1 MDQTDIITSV
11 PAAEPTVDIAR
22 PEFTYPEL
30 FHGVQLSMSMFS
42 WLREH
47 LPRERTDQKPLTG
60 VGVAIYMPGA
70 DIWRNPWM
78 TFAFDAEFNWVDP
91 MSFTG
96 ANEEQMLYVLNAMR
110 KMKFTMRTGLPSS
123 AALVTHRH
131 LRESGDFCY
140 DGAVIERGI
149 PVSISGYTKEV
160 DAEQS
165 IRVAEQLADF
175 MGEVID
181 DIELQSS
188 SHFWRQSQDKE
199 RLLAMIRSGAAPI
212 DLGFPQYKFPML

>member
-11 PAAEPTVDIAR
+11 PAAEPTADIAR

-30 FHGVQLSMSMFS
+30 FHGVQLSTSMFG

-60 VGVAIYMPGA
+60 VGVAIYKPGA
-70 DIWRNPWM
+70 NHWRDPWM

-140 DGAVIERGI
+140 DGAIIHNDI
-149 PVSISGYTKEV
+149 PVSISGYTKEM

-165 IRVAEQLADF
+165 LRVAAQLAAF

-181 DIELQSS
+181 DIELRSS
-188 SHFWRQSQDKE
+188 SQFWRTSQSKE
-199 RLLAMIRSGAAPI
+199 DLLEMFRSGVAPLRI
-212 DLGFPQYKFPML
+212 GLPHDRTSHH

>member
-1 MDQTDIITSV
+1 MDQTDIITGV
-11 PAAEPTVDIAR
+11 PAAEPTADIAR

-30 FHGVQLSMSMFS
+30 FHGVQLSTSMFS

-47 LPRERTDQKPLTG
+47 LPRERTDQKPLLG
-60 VGVAIYMPGA
+60 VGVAIYLPGA

-131 LRESGDFCY
+131 LRETGDFCY
-140 DGAVIERGI
+140 DGAVIHNDI
-149 PVSISGYTKEV
+149 PVSISGYTKEM

-165 IRVAEQLADF
+165 IRVADQLAYL
-175 MGEVID
+175 MGEVND
-181 DIELQSS
+181 DFELRSS
-188 SHFWRQSQDKE
+188 THFWGASQTKE
-199 RLLAMIRSGAAPI
+199 EILEMLRSGVTPLRI
-212 DLGFPQYKFPML
+212 GMPEYQTPHL